1 MGSQH
6 IHIATSGWS
15 YKHWK
20 EIFYPPKMKAT
31 DYLSYYAKH
40 FDITEINTSFY
51 RLPNPETVLGWMK
64 KVPRG
69 FKFCPKMSRYLSHM
83 KKLREPEESLERFF
97 EVFEPMK
104 NTMGPVLIQLPHM
117 IKFNYEVSDNL
128 FKLLKKSIKN
138 TPLYLNPGIIPGLKM
153 RACCC

>member
-51 RLPNPETVLGWMK
+51 RLSNPEIVLGWMK

-83 KKLREPEESLERFF
+83 KKLREPEESWSAF
-97 EVFEPMK
+97 
-104 NTMGPVLIQLPHM
+104 
-117 IKFNYEVSDNL
+117 
-128 FKLLKKSIKN
+128 LKSLS
-138 TPLYLNPGIIPGLKM
+138 P
-153 RACCC
+153 